1 MLPHLLPEA
10 PRSKVPSVDGSI
22 VVSTSATNDTVS
34 VAASPKSTFP
44 FSNVVPPTV
53 KLAPIPTPPTTTN
66 APVVAVVE
74 FVESL
79 IFTDFLK
86 LAFSL
91 VTVSLLN
98 VTGPSNCVS
107 NCLESP
113 PSTVRRSLIVTSS
126 NTTLNL
132 AGS

>member
-66 APVVAVVE
+66 GFIQQV
-74 FVESL
+74 
-79 IFTDFLK
+79 
-86 LAFSL
+86 
-91 VTVSLLN
+91 N
-98 VTGPSNCVS
+98 
-107 NCLESP
+107 
-113 PSTVRRSLIVTSS
+113 
-126 NTTLNL
+126 
-132 AGS
+132 